1 MEGNEKTTQ
10 NSETEENINNIKE
23 LNEEENESSEL
34 DRLNEEFYE
43 KKCCYK
49 EGFIGYIQEMIVI
62 AFINVS
68 WISILLFLNKVVLFK
83 NNNYI
88 NLVKKSSNS
97 LTNFEKFWCYS
108 GNNEFIILIIYLVFL
123 LIFIFFFILILVYSC
138 KNRISL
144 DNETII
150 NNKNKV
156 IIIYFPLYIVFNIF
170 FSLINYLIIYS
181 IIFISI
187 SPIEYPGVFK
197 LADKSRA
204 LTLDEEIEIENA
216 VDKFK
221 KSKFFH
227 ILYII
232 ISFIIL
238 YLNILIIKLIYKSI
252 IFVLEKDEEN
262 KKGDKKGDK
271 KEEIKKDVK
280 EDEKEGQN
288 DEETKNSTENSKKD
302 EKTKIEVDKN
312 KQQVIKNL
320 EQKEYNWKYPDIN
333 NEFTLLESF
342 YLGIFLILHLSI
354 SLFKLNIYEEE
365 NYQELL
371 FSVEENKMKKPKNY
385 SILGVYGCFEIS
397 INSSFFVLNLIY
409 FAIIIFLMFRKM
421 LYDNV
426 PKYLKLLVPKI
437 ILLMLNFMH
446 SIFAILLI
454 IFSGLCLSSLN
465 ALDEN
470 KNINYFVVKK
480 KLIGQIIVNLFIL
493 VFLILI
499 IIDYFRFVFYCCEKK
514 NDKRDNRVKSKKDK
528 IDKSLSQSES
538 KGSSSRRVMY
548 NNYLITE

>member
-10 NSETEENINNIKE
+10 NSETEENKDNIKE

-108 GNNEFIILIIYLVFL
+108 GNKKFIILIIYLVFL

-156 IIIYFPLYIVFNIF
+156 IIIYFPLYIAFSIF

-227 ILYII
+227 I
-232 ISFIIL
+232 
-238 YLNILIIKLIYKSI
+238 
-252 IFVLEKDEEN
+252 
-262 KKGDKKGDK
+262 
-271 KEEIKKDVK
+271 
-280 EDEKEGQN
+280 
-288 DEETKNSTENSKKD
+288 
-302 EKTKIEVDKN
+302 
-312 KQQVIKNL
+312 
-320 EQKEYNWKYPDIN
+320 
-333 NEFTLLESF
+333 
-342 YLGIFLILHLSI
+342 
-354 SLFKLNIYEEE
+354 
-365 NYQELL
+365 
-371 FSVEENKMKKPKNY
+371 
-385 SILGVYGCFEIS
+385 
-397 INSSFFVLNLIY
+397 IY
-409 FAIIIFLMFRKM
+409 FW
-421 LYDNV
+421 
-426 PKYLKLLVPKI
+426 
-437 ILLMLNFMH
+437 
-446 SIFAILLI
+446 
-454 IFSGLCLSSLN
+454 
-465 ALDEN
+465 
-470 KNINYFVVKK
+470 
-480 KLIGQIIVNLFIL
+480 
-493 VFLILI
+493 
-499 IIDYFRFVFYCCEKK
+499 
-514 NDKRDNRVKSKKDK
+514 
-528 IDKSLSQSES
+528 
-538 KGSSSRRVMY
+538 
-548 NNYLITE
+548 